1 MSSLATISSEHIAM
15 YNALSAMLGKLTHQ
29 ITVINQK
36 VSQVNIAQ
44 SFISANTVNAIS
56 VNINQINYKLQD
68 SEKKSK
74 SWAEKLS
81 DASDKV
87 IKGFSKVNGWFD
99 NKLSLK
105 SLASSANQLQDLQ
118 QRIKGLPQLFC
129 DSADGIY
136 YLTQQANK
144 ARMPIQAYGDAYV
157 DLAKNSKL
165 MLKSPAEVTNT
176 LNAMSNAL
184 KLGTGSSEKQSAALK
199 ELASSFKKGK
209 IDATA
214 MTGFLSH
221 LSEKTLSEL
230 AANLGVST
238 KQLQSMA
245 KQGKI
250 TGAQLD
256 KALKKS
262 APGMQKGVDQLP
274 MKWSDAVT
282 KVSNRWDE
290 LIFALENRSGVIT
303 KVSNMFIKG
312 FDLVEKA
319 INWLIVNCG
328 SVENA
333 LGLIASVIG
342 LVFAGKSVGLILSF
356 ISTLGKLGPVI
367 NILKT
372 SFSVL
377 RGILFGVSWPI
388 WAIIAAIFA
397 LVDAYHWIKGEDSVI
412 GSLIGPWD
420 NYLTS
425 LQNIWENVKLIFSG
439 FMTSAKGLGTII
451 SGLFTLDKD
460 KIQAGF
466 EQLCSGIL
474 NIIDSFK
481 ESIKGAIDYFLQPFK
496 SMSPGILDFL
506 GSTDPK
512 SENNKPQ
519 QDSSQTKPDALALDP
534 KAKLFAEK
542 LTEYNQSIGQLNSS
556 QTKSGQLTINP
567 KAKKLAEKLTE
578 PNQSIGQLT
587 KNESF
592 GVPVLSTKAVAGVTN
607 NNNIVSNQKIDV
619 HVTANTPQA
628 LANSVTKAV
637 TKGANESQASLINEV
652 NRGLN

>member
-1 MSSLATISSEHIAM
+1 MSSPATISSENIAM
-15 YNALSAMLGKLTHQ
+15 YNALSALLEKLTHQ
-29 ITVINQK
+29 ITLIGQK

-44 SFISANTVNAIS
+44 NFISANTVNAIS
-56 VNINQINYKLQD
+56 VNINQINFKLQE

-74 SWAEKLS
+74 SWSEKLS

-105 SLASSANQLQDLQ
+105 ALASSANQLQDLQ

-136 YLTQQANK
+136 YLTQEANK

-165 MLKSPAEVTNT
+165 MLKSPAEVTNA

-184 KLGTGSSEKQSAALK
+184 KLGTGNSEKQSSALK
-199 ELASSFKKGK
+199 QLSSSFRKGK

-214 MTGFLSH
+214 MTDFLSH
-221 LSEKTLSEL
+221 LSEKTLGEL
-230 AANLGVST
+230 AANLGIST
-238 KQLQSMA
+238 KKLQSMA

-250 TGAQLD
+250 TGVQLN
-256 KALKKS
+256 KALNKS
-262 APGMQKGVDQLP
+262 APGMQKEVDQLP

-290 LIFALENRSGVIT
+290 LIFALESRSGVIT

-342 LVFAGKSVGLILSF
+342 LVFAGKAVAPILSF
-356 ISTLGKLGPVI
+356 ISILGKLGPVI
-367 NILKT
+367 NTLKT
-372 SFSVL
+372 SF
-377 RGILFGVSWPI
+377 GILRTVLFSVGWPI
-388 WAIIAAIFA
+388 WAIIAAVLA
-397 LVDAYHWIKGEDSVI
+397 LVDAYHWIKGEESVI

-420 NYLTS
+420 KYLAS
-425 LQNIWENVKLIFSG
+425 LKDIFASVELIFSG
-439 FMTSAKGLGTII
+439 FITSAKGLGEII

-474 NIIDSFK
+474 NIVDGFK
-481 ESIKGAIDYFLQPFK
+481 ESIRGAINYFIEPLK
-496 SMSPGILDFL
+496 SIGPGILGFL
-506 GSTDPK
+506 GYSDTQ
-512 SENNKPQ
+512 SEESNLQ
-519 QDSSQTKPDALALDP
+519 QDSPKTEPGKPAL
-534 KAKLFAEK
+534 
-542 LTEYNQSIGQLNSS
+542 
-556 QTKSGQLTINP
+556 NP
-567 KAKKLAEKLTE
+567 KARILAEKLTE
-578 PNQSIGQLT
+578 SNQGIAQLT
-587 KNESF
+587 KNENF

-607 NNNIVSNQKIDV
+607 NSSNNIVSNQKIDV
-619 HVTANTPQA
+619 HVTANSPQE
-628 LANSVTKAV
+628 LTRSVTKAV
-637 TKGANESQASLINEV
+637 IKGANESQANLINEV